1 MNEFSISS
9 IPEYFFDF
17 ATIAIIHLFAVMSPG
32 PDFIVVVKQCNNLG
46 RKFALL
52 TSFGISVG
60 ILFHISYCIL
70 GISIIQENFIF
81 MYSIKLIGGFYLF
94 YVGLSSFFKTNK
106 FNTIMP
112 IDRSSEDNLL
122 NSFLLGFITNVF
134 NPKATLFFI
143 SLFSL
148 FINSSTPLI
157 VKLFYGFWM
166 SFSTGVWFS
175 LVSFFFTSNFFEIF
189 ISKYSLIIDK
199 IMGVL
204 LMVISTKLIF
214 F

>member
-1 MNEFSISS
+1 MNEFSISFF
-9 IPEYFFDF
+9 PEYFFDF
-17 ATIAIIHLFAVMSPG
+17 LSIAIIHLFAVMSPG
-32 PDFIVVVKQCNNLG
+32 PDFVVVVKQCNNLG

-52 TSFGISVG
+52 TSFGISIG
-60 ILFHISYCIL
+60 ILFHVSYCIL

-81 MYSIKLIGGFYLF
+81 MYLIKLIGGFYLF
-94 YVGLSSFFKTNK
+94 YVGLSSLFKINK
-106 FNTIMP
+106 INTIMP
-112 IDRSSEDNLL
+112 IDRTSKDNLL

-157 VKLFYGFWM
+157 VKIFYGFWM
-166 SFSTGVWFS
+166 SVSTGVWFS

>member
-1 MNEFSISS
+1 MNESS
-9 IPEYFFDF
+9 IYSFYLSDF
-17 ATIAIIHLFAVMSPG
+17 LTIAIIHLFAVMSPG
-32 PDFIVVVKQCNNLG
+32 PDFIVVVKQCNVHG
-46 RKFALL
+46 RKFGIL
-52 TSFGISVG
+52 TSFGISLG
-60 ILFHISYCIL
+60 ILFHVTYCIL

-81 MYSIKLIGGFYLF
+81 MNSVKILGGIYLF
-94 YVGLSSFFKTNK
+94 YIGYISLFNFKKNNSLNIDNV
-106 FNTIMP
+106 NTE
-112 IDRSSEDNLL
+112 SNFL
-122 NSFLLGFITNVF
+122 NSFLLGLFTNIL

-148 FINSSTPLI
+148 FIDSGTSVVI
-157 VKLFYGFWM
+157 KIFYGFWM
-166 SFSTGVWFS
+166 CFLTGFWFC
-175 LVSFFFTSNFFEIF
+175 LVSLFFTSNFFKIF